1 MSTGQIDKI
10 DKKILEFLSEDARI
24 SNREIASAMELTE
37 GTVRGRIKRLQS
49 ENIIRI
55 MAIADVRVQTGY
67 DNPMMAYL
75 GIHADLKNL
84 KEAADSI
91 AKLPFVRFAATMLGR
106 YDILAISYVGSND
119 ELIDH
124 VNNDIMTIK
133 GVRHV
138 DTKLA
143 IKNLKYDYRWGRV
156 LEEHNE

>member
-1 MSTGQIDKI
+1 MSTSLLDDIDRL
-10 DKKILEFLSEDARI
+10 ILKHLSRDARV
-24 SNREIASAMELTE
+24 SNREIADSMSLAE

-49 ENIIRI
+49 DNIIRI

-67 DNPMMAYL
+67 ENPMMAYL

-84 KEAADSI
+84 KKTAEII

-106 YDILAISYVGSND
+106 FDILAISYVGSND
-119 ELIDH
+119 QLIHH
-124 VNNDIMTIK
+124 VNNEIMTIE

-156 LEEHNE
+156 VK